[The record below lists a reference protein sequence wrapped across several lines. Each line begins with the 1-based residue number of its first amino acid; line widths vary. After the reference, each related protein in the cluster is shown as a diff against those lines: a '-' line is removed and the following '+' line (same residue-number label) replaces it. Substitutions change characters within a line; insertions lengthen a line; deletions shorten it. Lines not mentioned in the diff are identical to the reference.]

1 MKIFLADHENLFP
14 LRVFILQKMFL
25 TLNFIISCLCNLDC
39 LANSL
44 FALISI
50 FKVLSGV
57 KFPGPGLQHLLSFQP
72 GLIQGIHTVYPRL
85 ISHWSLETH
94 LTLFR
99 FMPSA
104 WQVSSSCY
112 LKALRVLLSCEHYLD
127 SLCSC
132 SGTASLSPRP
142 TPGFPCIS
150 RLIIR
155 PRLLSWPAQR
165 YRYYL

>member
-1 MKIFLADHENLFP
+1 MKIFLTDHENLLP
-14 LRVFILQKMFL
+14 LRAFIPRKMFL
-25 TLNFIISCLCNLDC
+25 TLNFIIGCLCNLDC

-72 GLIQGIHTVYPRL
+72 GLIQGIHTVYPRI
-85 ISHWSLETH
+85 ISHWSWKTH

-104 WQVSSSCY
+104 WRVSSSCY
-112 LKALRVLLSCEHYLD
+112 LKALRVLLSVILWTLLGQSPFLLWDRFSVSSSYSRV
-127 SLCSC
+127 SLHLQADYPS
-132 SGTASLSPRP
+132 
-142 TPGFPCIS
+142 
-150 RLIIR
+150 
-155 PRLLSWPAQR
+155 
-165 YRYYL
+165 